1 MFVCLLGFLFFMFS
15 FVQEFSSH
23 SRIFHSYG
31 DVTIK
36 GEGLQIWTYARHSW
50 PLSREDS
57 LTCHTDCDTEH
68 PFTMVISRELWHT
81 CNYLVCHGR
90 EAIRF
95 LTIPTLHKLT
105 FRWYGLTFNKTWDKL
120 LHFNLLHIHFCDVS
134 LALICSISYFKIR
147 IYIIDLHIIKC
158 FLKIIN
164 FDV

>member
-1 MFVCLLGFLFFMFS
+1 MNTPKNIKIFIAISYAESYLVLFW
-15 FVQEFSSH
+15 FVQGFSSH

-50 PLSREDS
+50 PLSSEDS

-68 PFTMVISRELWHT
+68 PFTMVISRGLWHT
-81 CNYLVCHGR
+81 CPYLVCHAW

-95 LTIPTLHKLT
+95 LMIPTLHKLT

-134 LALICSISYFKIR
+134 LALICSISYF
-147 IYIIDLHIIKC
+147 
-158 FLKIIN
+158 
-164 FDV
+164 